1 MFWLRNKKIIY
12 LTNAMPCKCN
22 QSCSSTGQFCSVQH
36 IQRVDVK
43 IRQILK
49 EVKGKI
55 RIKYN
60 DILFS

>member
-1 MFWLRNKKIIY
+1 MHQTRIHLRVN
-12 LTNAMPCKCN
+12 
-22 QSCSSTGQFCSVQH
+22 
-36 IQRVDVK
+36 VK